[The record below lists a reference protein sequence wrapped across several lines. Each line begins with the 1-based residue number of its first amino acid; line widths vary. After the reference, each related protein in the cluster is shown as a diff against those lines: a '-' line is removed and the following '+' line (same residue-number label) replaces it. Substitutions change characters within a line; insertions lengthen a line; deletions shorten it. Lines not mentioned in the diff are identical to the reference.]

1 MASEQQNVFARAA
14 KESGLGSLSTA
25 GLQSLAQLRQSL
37 DDRYSPE
44 FIRDLHETAQKANRD
59 ARTLEKKV
67 LTRQSPLLPALIR
80 QGLRHPDASLQDFQE
95 WFGSRFGQYANP
107 GDVAS
112 AFSPAAYLTALY
124 REARALYPKGNRFHI
139 DVRRPDLKN
148 LPLSQDNMTDEVSA
162 LSLSNEIMTGLV
174 YERMALK
181 PVEGDSPSDQ
191 VLEKLSGHMTSSDT
205 PYHHHH
211 ARLREVRSLKD
222 PEFRQLLA
230 APVVTKHLSGPTL
243 AGIYYNISPVLADIL
258 TEAIP
263 DDEAAAEKLFEKYF
277 PKMTP
282 EMVLNP
288 LFLRR
293 WYGLS
298 DEEVSG
304 LMEFVGRSGAET
316 LPEGEYVGN
325 TMLFSMN
332 GGLIRLNYTIS
343 VSTGTMPEYFR
354 IYPLG
359 GSRVTFKIK
368 YSQERADCESWEIYQ
383 HPRHDEGSWS
393 PKISSGPEKNPGA
406 ATEYTLTPFTLY
418 APDGSQKPE
427 AALQQHYRFWISR
440 NAEKMRQDIAEV
452 RFSISAYSDATF
464 ALKLN
469 KIIRLYKATGLSP
482 RVLEDVINS
491 VDPTGAVTH
500 ETLTVLF
507 RAPLLAR
514 RYGVSH
520 EDALVMTKSH
530 ITMETHG
537 SEPSHWDRLFNSPAL
552 SVAPFVP
559 GGAVSL
565 DPALAGEDAE
575 IKATLKRAC
584 QTDDEGLYDLAL
596 CLNKEQASGMKA
608 FSLTQQNVSAL
619 YALSLW
625 ARGHGVAPSEL
636 LLLLTNL
643 GLENAFISKPPE
655 TWLAM
660 LESLYATLQWL
671 VSAGWTVA
679 DLHLMT
685 RDVTEIPPGT
695 EILNAA
701 AQLKDVVRA
710 EPEVSEPDGQIA
722 RLVPAVAGI
731 FSLDHQ
737 TAALALLRWQ
747 NAARTGGMDV
757 AALWK
762 HLGPQ
767 ADNAGKPLPDKP
779 LNDKG
784 VVAFCYSLAQMALIC
799 HGTGVQPDALM
810 QFVDNPSC
818 LAETTESVLP
828 RTVQVLKALC
838 AFTQWRTTLQ
848 DSVGAGASL
857 LNAMAAGRVDAALL
871 AQATGIGE
879 VRLTQALAA
888 AKEKGDIPAVTLESW
903 EQIQAVLQWHGLSD
917 AFGVTPADVGLLLTL
932 DYQAKP
938 RAGWNVWKRVADAFA
953 AGLTLSQTSRLADTT
968 AETLSGALAG
978 YLTSGDSGDRSL
990 HSREALHGYLLSD
1003 NLNGPQLRTSRLA
1016 EAIAALQQFIHRVL
1030 SLSPLDQGDP
1040 ESADIQRTVLDRQFF
1055 RDWVRWNA
1063 RYSTWAAGQKLMFY
1077 PENYIDPTVRLGQT
1091 EMMDNMLQSLGQAQ
1105 INTDTVG
1112 DAFMGYLAGFE
1123 EVANLLTISSYHDS
1137 ADPKAGKTWF
1147 VGRSQAEPRE
1157 YWWRS
1162 VDEGRRGPDGTLS
1175 ANAWTGWTKIT
1186 CVPQVYGDLIRP
1198 VVYRSRLYVAWV
1210 ERQRVQVGEEN
1221 GKETWR
1227 IRWTLKMS
1235 MLRYDGSWGA
1245 PVVHE
1250 YDNEKLKGLDDIGP
1264 ETLSLYLSTWEAKQ
1278 CMFAGVYPKGVS
1290 DGKEFAGEV
1299 AIYEDMSVKP
1309 DTAITAN
1316 WTTTQPYL
1324 DQSGQ
1329 NRVVVPFRTAPLY
1342 VDNTLKDAGPLPAK
1356 FTRFDYSDLS
1366 VSVEPEDTAGSK
1378 YNLRMGIT
1386 LTADVQRPEVEQEWL
1401 HRLITAHPTLAGM
1414 TMKVRA
1420 IYGAPDKASDAAF
1433 ITTTSGG
1440 KGKCYFIIS
1449 RKRGQDLSDWKEI
1462 RDKDATTW
1470 ATIKHDDVT
1479 NTLSASCDMADPEY
1493 PVDKIRFM
1501 VKRNDS
1507 YEFVTSLTWYIT
1519 ATDSHIREARI
1530 TPALYAGGRPGVI
1543 PAGEIGVSVTQPGM
1557 GDHWN
1562 SADNDFDFR
1571 RGLQSTSW
1579 GINTMF
1585 PDYGRKTFTFS
1596 GDEVIHS
1603 VSLRCGYKN
1612 VRTWKLRVYKKAE
1625 GDLTVDVIGV
1635 QETSGERA
1643 QYLEHQMRLSSPVVS
1658 GVRTRLNTLFA
1669 RQLTAKASGGI
1680 DAILNYR
1687 TQQLPEPP
1695 LTKEG
1700 QKGVMDFSGANAI
1713 YFWEL
1718 FYYTPMMVMQRFLN
1732 EERYDLAEQWLRY
1745 IFSPSGYLVEGKPEA
1760 RMWNVRPLQEDTEW
1774 NDDPLKSYDPD
1785 AVAQNDPM
1793 HYKLNAWM
1801 RQLDIIMG
1809 RGDAAYRKLE
1819 RDTLAEAKVW
1829 YGRALDL
1836 LGEAPWIT
1844 PNANWNNPLLG
1855 KVADDALLQ
1864 ARMEVLDSLLRGVPV
1879 EDGTRS
1885 GLQQVLKATQWFY
1898 PEANAV
1904 LLGYWDAVR
1913 IRLYNLRHNL
1923 TLDGQPMS
1931 LPLFATPAD
1940 PKALL
1945 AAAVAAEGGAGNA
1958 LPSVTTIPTLRFTPM
1973 LESARSMASQ
1983 LIQFGSTMQQ
1993 ILISQ
1998 DGEALAELLSTQG
2011 AELANSSLMLQKQTL
2026 KELQAERTTLEKTLE
2041 TATTRFKHYRALY
2054 DENIS
2059 SREVAAMN
2067 LSFAAE
2073 IMGAVI
2079 KPIYVAGAV
2088 SGLAPNVFGLANGG
2102 MKYEGP
2108 INAIG
2113 LGLEMV
2119 STGLQVSSNRLS
2131 TEEQYRR
2138 RRQEWDI
2145 QQKAAEKEMAVIQ
2158 TQLDALAV
2166 RQTSAEMQI
2175 AHMEMQSAHA
2185 QAQLALF
2192 RNKLTGKAMYSWLRG
2207 RLATI
2212 FYQYYDLTASLCLMA
2227 QLSLQYE
2234 TGDTSKSWLRTGT
2247 WDGAWAG
2254 LMSGEGLMLS
2264 LAQMEVAWMKHQ
2276 KRELEVTRTVSLAKF
2291 LDGKLTGDD
2300 DDVLSLSDAIRELI
2314 AGNTEASYG
2323 EGLNRVGLTQD
2334 KQLGV
2339 HFSLKDLGLSAGF
2352 SGAAR
2357 IRSIAI
2363 SLPALLG
2370 PYDDVRGTLRTNVS
2384 SDLLPSGCNQC
2395 AISHALRDNGM
2406 FVQDGT
2412 GDPRWGARWLP
2423 FEGLDVND
2431 DKGMTLSFAEATGD
2445 QKTLLDSLNDI
2456 ILHIQFTVR

>member
-37 DDRYSPE
+37 DEHYSPE

-80 QGLRHPDASLQDFQE
+80 QGLRHPDVSLQDFQE
-95 WFGSRFGQYANP
+95 WFGGRFGQYANP

-148 LPLSQDNMTDEVSA
+148 LPLSQNNMTDEVSA

-263 DDEAAAEKLFEKYF
+263 DDEVAEKLFEKYF

-298 DEEVSG
+298 DKEVSEM
-304 LMEFVGRSGAET
+304 MELVGKSEAET

-325 TMLFSMN
+325 TMLISMN
-332 GGLIRLNYTIS
+332 EGLIRLNYTI
-343 VSTGTMPEYFR
+343 TGVKGTKPEYFR

-368 YSQERADCESWEIYQ
+368 YSQELADCSRWGIAQYL
-383 HPRHDEGSWS
+383 RHDEAGSE
-393 PKISSGPEKNPGA
+393 PISKGPEQNPGA
-406 ATEYTLTPFTLY
+406 ATEYTLPSFTLY

-427 AALQQHYRFWISR
+427 AALQQHYNFWIAR
-440 NAEKMRQDIAEV
+440 EAGVNDVKEDISTIY
-452 RFSISAYSDATF
+452 FSISAYSSAKF
-464 ALKLN
+464 VLKLN

-530 ITMETHG
+530 ISMAANG

-596 CLNKEQASGMKA
+596 CLNKKQVSGMKA

-625 ARGHGVAPSEL
+625 ARGHGVAPRELSL
-636 LLLLTNL
+636 LLSNL
-643 GLENAFISKPPE
+643 GLEDAFISKPPE

-722 RLVPAVAGI
+722 RLAPAVAGI

-762 HLGPQ
+762 HLRPQ
-767 ADNAGKPLPDKP
+767 ADDTGNPLPDKP
-779 LNDKG
+779 LDDKG

-810 QFVDNPSC
+810 LFVDNPSC
-818 LAETTESVLP
+818 LAETTKSVLP
-828 RTVQVLKALC
+828 RTVPVLKALC

-848 DSVGAGASL
+848 DSAGAGASL
-857 LNAMAAGRVDAALL
+857 LNALAEGHVDAALL

-879 VRLTQALAA
+879 VRLAQALAA

-917 AFGVTPADVGLLLTL
+917 VFGVTPDDIGLLLTL

-938 RAGWNVWKRVADAFA
+938 RAGWSIWKRVADAFS
-953 AGLTLSQTSRLADTT
+953 AGLTLSQSSRLADTA
-968 AETLSGALAG
+968 AEALSGALAG
-978 YLTSGDSGDRSL
+978 YLTSGAARDWNL
-990 HSREALHGYLLSD
+990 HSREALHRYLLSD

-1030 SLSPLDQGDP
+1030 SLSPLDRGNP

-1157 YWWRS
+1157 YWWRL
-1162 VDEGRRGPDGTLS
+1162 VDEGRRGPDGTLP

-1290 DGKEFAGEV
+1290 DAKEFAGEV

-1324 DQSGQ
+1324 DQRGQ

-1342 VDNTLKDAGPLPAK
+1342 AENTLTNATPLPGN

-1366 VSVEPEDTAGSK
+1366 VSVLSEDDTGSE

-1386 LTADVQRPEVEQEWL
+1386 LTAEIKMPEVSSLWIA
-1401 HRLITAHPTLAGM
+1401 RLIKNSSLATLKGQ
-1414 TMKVRA
+1414 VRV
-1420 IYGAPDKASDAAF
+1420 IYSQHYSTGGVF
-1433 ITTTSGG
+1433 ITTT
-1440 KGKCYFIIS
+1440 IN
-1449 RKRGQDLSDWKEI
+1449 GQGWAYCIFSKEKHPLIANWKEMRDENSDKSWGNVIQDDDWVIAEFPIGNPEAPYEMI
-1462 RDKDATTW
+1462 RFQAKRT
-1470 ATIKHDDVT
+1470 DDVIVRGD
-1479 NTLSASCDMADPEY
+1479 A
-1493 PVDKIRFM
+1493 I
-1501 VKRNDS
+1501 S
-1507 YEFVTSLTWYIT
+1507 YIDYGGRYIQQG
-1519 ATDSHIREARI
+1519 RI
-1530 TPALYAGGRPGVI
+1530 TPEWYLIGYPGVI
-1543 PAGEIGVSVTQPGM
+1543 PSTEIGVSVAQPGEI
-1557 GDHWN
+1557 DEWLY
-1562 SADNDFDFR
+1562 SQSSYDFR
-1571 RGLQSTSW
+1571 QGPQSITW
-1579 GINTMF
+1579 GAGSIF
-1585 PDYGRKTFTFS
+1585 PVTNGKKFTFS
-1596 GDEVIHS
+1596 GTEVKHT
-1603 VSLRCGYKN
+1603 VSLMCGEN
-1612 VRTWKLRVYKKAE
+1612 FIRTWKLRVYKKAE

-1643 QYLEHQMRLSSPVVS
+1643 QYLEHQMTLSSSVVP

-1687 TQQLPEPP
+1687 TQLLPEPP
-1695 LTKEG
+1695 LTAGENG
-1700 QKGVMDFSGANAI
+1700 GVMDFSGANAI

-1836 LGEAPWIT
+1836 LGEAPWIM

-2113 LGLEMV
+2113 MGLEMV
-2119 STGLQVSSNRLS
+2119 STGLQVSSNRLT

-2158 TQLDALAV
+2158 AQLDALAV

-2291 LDGKLTGDD
+2291 LDGKLVGDD
-2300 DDVLSLSDAIRELI
+2300 DGVLSLSDAIRALI
-2314 AGNTEASYG
+2314 AGGTEASYG

-2339 HFSLKDLGLSAGF
+2339 HFSLKDLGLSTGF
-2352 SGAAR
+2352 SGAVR

-2423 FEGLDVND
+2423 FEGMNVND

-2445 QKTLLDSLNDI
+2445 QKTLLESLNDI